1 MSVQLETLF
10 AQLQQQLS
18 QHFCRQLVVL
28 EGSFEWAATGAVI
41 IGKHFSQ
48 RLWAGDNAP
57 MSFTSSSFKQSKQW
71 LGQEFDMVVINAL
84 DGINAD
90 SLGALSG
97 TIRGGGIL
105 VIIAPPTWRLSH
117 VATPFYQRLGRL
129 FSSPEVMLIQQSQPL
144 LLSPSVAALA
154 DVMLPP
160 IFSDINT
167 QRCCLTSG
175 QSEAVDA
182 IIKVITGHRK
192 RPLVLSA
199 DRGRGKSAALG
210 IAAAELLQT
219 RTIKIAVT
227 APSFACAETV
237 FKHAQLRL
245 AAAEQTHRHQLHVG
259 ASRLEFVAVDRI
271 VNEAS
276 NFDFIIV
283 DEAAAIPAAILT
295 DLLGRHN
302 RLVFATT
309 IHGYEGTGRGF
320 EIKFK
325 QRLTEKMPQWRSYCL
340 EQPIRWAIG
349 DPLEAWIFKA
359 LLLAAQAPNVRVIEA
374 APATVS
380 IDYAVLA
387 AAQLAVNEVL
397 LNQLFGLLI
406 NAHYQTSPNDI
417 QQLLDDPNLT
427 LIVALQAEVIIGCCV
442 VSKEGGFDPELAQ
455 LVMQG
460 KRRPQGHLLAQSLA
474 AHLGYA
480 IAAEQHCYRILRIA
494 VADGFQQQGIGTQLI
509 ETVLQQAMNENI
521 DYIGT
526 SFGAVSELVDFWS
539 HCLLRPLRLG
549 ITKDAASGHHSL
561 LCVKP
566 LSNAAGLWFDD
577 AQSLFGASFSCQR
590 VEQFNQLDSQLFF
603 KLYADNVQR
612 PLNYGLSQSQI
623 EHQLDIFIEGGLGYD
638 VVVASLESWL
648 SDYLLQDDCHWHDDL
663 GFAIAK
669 ILQKQSWLVVAERYH
684 LSSQKLA
691 QQHLRNVVARY
702 YSLSSQIH

>member
-1 MSVQLETLF
+1 MSVPLDTFF

-28 EGSFEWAATGAVI
+28 EGSLEWAATTAVI
-41 IGKHFSQ
+41 VGKHFPQ
-48 RLWAGDNAP
+48 RLWSGDNAP
-57 MSFTSSSFKQSKQW
+57 VSFTSSSFKQSKQW
-71 LGQEFDMVVINAL
+71 LGQEFDMVVINGL
-84 DGINAD
+84 GGINAD
-90 SLGALSG
+90 TLGALSG

-105 VIIAPPTWRLSH
+105 VIIAPPTWRLSDA
-117 VATPFYQRLGRL
+117 ATPFYQRLGRL
-129 FSSPEVMLIQQSQPL
+129 FVNPEVVLIQQSQPQQQ
-144 LLSPSVAALA
+144 PSLMTSFQQVI
-154 DVMLPP
+154 LPP
-160 IFSDINT
+160 TFIDINT
-167 QRCCLTSG
+167 QRSCLTDG

-182 IIKVITGHRK
+182 IIKVMTGHRK

-219 RTIKIAVT
+219 RTIKVAVT

-237 FKHAQLRL
+237 FKHAKLRL
-245 AAAEQTHRHQLHVG
+245 PATDHPHRHQLHLG
-259 ASRLEFVAVDRI
+259 ASRVEFIAADRI
-271 VNEAS
+271 VNEAH

-283 DEAAAIPAAILT
+283 DEAAAIPASILT
-295 DLLGRHN
+295 ALLGCHN

-325 QRLTEKMPQWRSYCL
+325 QRLTECMPQWRSYHL
-340 EQPIRWAIG
+340 EQPIRWAKG
-349 DPLEAWIFKA
+349 DPLEAWVFKA
-359 LLLAAQAPNVRVIEA
+359 LLLAAQAPNLIDIETTTATESMSYSVLPA
-374 APATVS
+374 AE
-380 IDYAVLA
+380 LA
-387 AAQLAVNEVL
+387 HNEVL

-417 QQLLDDPNLT
+417 QQLLDDPNLRL
-427 LIVALQAEVIIGCCV
+427 LIASQSEVIIGCCV
-442 VSKEGGFDPELAQ
+442 VSKEGGFDKQLAQ

-509 ETVLQQAMNENI
+509 NTVLQQAMDENI

-549 ITKDAASGHHSL
+549 ITKDVASGHHSL

-566 LSNAAGLWFDD
+566 LSMAAQSWFDD

-603 KLYADNVQR
+603 KLYSDNVQQ
-612 PLNYGLSQSQI
+612 PLNYGLSHSQI
-623 EHQLDIFIEGGLGYD
+623 NHQLEIFIDGGLGYD

-648 SDYLLQDDCHWHDDL
+648 SQLLLRDDCHWDDDL

-669 ILQKQSWLVVAERYH
+669 ILQKQSWLVMVERYH
-684 LSSQKLA
+684 LSSRKLA

-702 YSLSSQIH
+702 YSLSSSLH